1 MGGKSGTFVGWRGRG
16 ARLTTEREGGRGND
30 TKKHATVETANDNLG
45 KKGGREEKKHHRNT
59 TAHARKTVCFEVTI
73 PSLSACK
80 MRQHTHT
87 HRRKREKKERVTDS
101 FVSRGSSGMEGNC
114 SLVPSKRRNYLIIIR
129 VIWHSFPVSCVAGS
143 PSQFVHIS
151 NPPLILQG
159 LIA

>member
-1 MGGKSGTFVGWRGRG
+1 MRGKSGTFVGWRGRG
-16 ARLTTEREGGRGND
+16 ARFTTERDGGRGND

-73 PSLSACK
+73 PSLSAY
-80 MRQHTHT
+80 MQDEATHTHT
-87 HRRKREKKERVTDS
+87 HIAERERKKERVTGS

-129 VIWHSFPVSCVAGS
+129 VIWHSFPVSCVAGRPANS
-143 PSQFVHIS
+143 CIFRIPHSS
-151 NPPLILQG
+151 YRG
-159 LIA
+159 